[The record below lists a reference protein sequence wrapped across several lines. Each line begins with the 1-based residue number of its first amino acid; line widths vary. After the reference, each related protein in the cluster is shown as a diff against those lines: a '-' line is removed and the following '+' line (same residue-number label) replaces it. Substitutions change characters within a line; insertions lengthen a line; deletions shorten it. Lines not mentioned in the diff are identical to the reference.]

1 MRSVAVTI
9 SEHGVATV
17 TLNQPERLNAL
28 SVELCDDLRAELAR
42 LAVADNVKAIVITG
56 AGRAFSAGG
65 DITALTPKPQADGH
79 VDLGQQISE
88 LMIRCFRP
96 LMSALMAFPK
106 PVVSAING
114 LAVGGGAG
122 IALCADVVLA
132 GREGKIKFVQG
143 QQMGIIADLGASWL
157 LQRVAGRQTALAAVL
172 LGETINAERLERL
185 GLVWEVVEDSQ
196 LLSRA
201 QIVAQSLCR
210 VPCAVVLAS
219 RNLIDA
225 ATTATYDQLLE
236 LERVYLRDLGTRPEL
251 LAMVNGFLK
260 K

>member
-1 MRSVAVTI
+1 MNTVAIAI

-28 SVELCDDLRAELAR
+28 SVALCDDLRAELAR
-42 LAVADNVKAIVITG
+42 LAVAVEVKALVITG

-65 DITALTPKPQADGH
+65 DITALTPKPNADGH
-79 VDLGQQISE
+79 VDLGHQVSE
-88 LMIRCFRP
+88 LMINCFRP
-96 LMSALMAFPK
+96 LMSALMTFPK

-122 IALCADVVLA
+122 IALCADIVLT

-172 LGETINAERLERL
+172 MGETINAERMERL
-185 GLVWEVVEDSQ
+185 GLVWEVVEDNQ
-196 LLSRA
+196 LVARA
-201 QIVAQSLCR
+201 QAVAKSLCR
-210 VPCAVVLAS
+210 VPAEVVLAS
-219 RNLIDA
+219 RNMIDTA
-225 ATTATYDQLLE
+225 ATATFDQLLE
-236 LERVYLRDLGTRPEL
+236 MERLYLRDLGSRPEL
-251 LAMVNGFLK
+251 LAMVNSFLK